1 MINCVLVTSILL
13 LKLTCG
19 IRAGYVRLEP
29 RIVFLNL
36 RYVKGFE
43 TLSRDLIICIK
54 IERPFFSGTYT
65 EIPPS
70 RKNLK
75 VLSSFGGIKQLI

>member
-19 IRAGYVRLEP
+19 IRARYVRLEP

-36 RYVKGFE
+36 RYV
-43 TLSRDLIICIK
+43 LSRDLIICIK

-75 VLSSFGGIKQLI
+75 VLSSFGGIKKLI